1 MSELIRSFVA
11 VSLPDDVSLRLEEY
25 INTLR
30 PLFRVRWVRREQM
43 HITLKFLGELEPEII
58 DDVKEALTPL
68 KHFEPFTI
76 ELDTLGAF
84 PNFRNANV
92 LWLSGSRGAKE
103 LGRLSWRVNDVL
115 LERSGLE
122 KDAKK
127 FRAHLTL
134 ARLKGE
140 TVSDNLINGLGTLPH
155 LQWSCSELVLMRSVL
170 TPQGPVYSRIL

>member
-1 MSELIRSFVA
+1 MSELIRAFVA
-11 VSLPDDVSLRLEEY
+11 VSLPDEVSGRLEEY

-43 HITLKFLGELEPEII
+43 HITLKFLGELEPEVI

-68 KHFEPFTI
+68 KHFEPFRI

-92 LWLSGSRGAKE
+92 LWLSGSKGAKE
-103 LGRLSWRVNDVL
+103 LGLLSRKVNNVL
-115 LERSGLE
+115 LDGAGLE
-122 KDAKK
+122 PDAKK
-127 FRAHLTL
+127 FRAHLTI

-140 TVSDNLINGLGTLPH
+140 TVSEKIINGLGTLP
-155 LQWSCSELVLMRSVL
+155 LLNWVCSELVLMRSVL
-170 TPQGPVYSRIL
+170 TPQGPIYSQIL